1 MYLNS
6 LARKHNDPIGARFP
20 PTPYV
25 AKEEGRGSFYQFASS
40 MQSSSLFSTL
50 HFFYQCHLTDP
61 FTHSL
66 SCWLVRSTIERIDLL
81 GNVGESDTS
90 LAVVLSNGLGLVREH
105 VHLKLLALGSHSR
118 AVRASEEV
126 GVLLLW
132 EVHVI
137 VSVRMR
143 VLGWVVPVVLVER
156 VRPE

>member
-1 MYLNS
+1 
-6 LARKHNDPIGARFP
+6 
-20 PTPYV
+20 
-25 AKEEGRGSFYQFASS
+25 

-50 HFFYQCHLTDP
+50 HFFYQCLLTDP
-61 FTHSL
+61 SHTHSL
-66 SCWLVRSTIERIDLL
+66 SRWLVRSTIERIDLL

-105 VHLKLLALGSHSR
+105 VHLKLLALSSHSR

-156 VRPE
+156 VRPERITVSPVLELEVGY